1 MYKTSEQI
9 HKSLDLLNTKHRN
22 IKFTTE
28 KEKNQNLPPLDVR
41 ITKTSKNRITTN
53 YKESTDFY
61 YSTNLS
67 Y

>member
-9 HKSLDLLNTKHRN
+9 HKSLDLLSTKHRN

-41 ITKTSKNRITTN
+41 ITKTSKNRITTS

>member
-1 MYKTSEQI
+1 MYKTSEEI

-28 KEKNQNLPPLDVR
+28 KEKKQNLPPLDVR
-41 ITKTSKNRITTN
+41 ITKTSKNRITTS

>member
-28 KEKNQNLPPLDVR
+28 KEKNQNLPPLDVY
-41 ITKTSKNRITTN
+41 ITKTTKNRITTS
-53 YKESTDFY
+53 YKASTDFY

>member
-28 KEKNQNLPPLDVR
+28 KEKNQNLPPLDVH
-41 ITKTSKNRITTN
+41 ITKTTKNRITTS

>member
-41 ITKTSKNRITTN
+41 ITKTSKNRITTS